1 MYALAVVALNALSF
15 ASLVASPP
23 SCRMWLVR
31 NNALKKITDEFAT
44 LSVCGSYV
52 RLRIKRYRGMNHA
65 QDFTG
70 CSADF
75 DDCPW
80 SDQFAG

>member
-1 MYALAVVALNALSF
+1 
-15 ASLVASPP
+15 
-23 SCRMWLVR
+23 MWLVR

-80 SDQFAG
+80 SDQFAR